1 MRKRYKKKLEKHHHY
16 ELKVEI
22 DISLCVI
29 SGFCQKQIELLQ
41 TAIVRFSNSMKFSSS
56 NQSIDKLII
65 S

>member
-1 MRKRYKKKLEKHHHY
+1 MRKKYKNKLKKHHHY

-29 SGFCQKQIELLQ
+29 SHFCQKQIELFQ
-41 TAIVRFSNSMKFSSS
+41 TAIVRFSNSIKFSSS
-56 NQSIDKLII
+56 NQPIDKLII